1 MSSNVDEK
9 AKETSKKIKILIQ
22 ERKLNEAI
30 KLTEKYPNDHVIQ
43 SQRISIAFMQ
53 KDLET
58 ARKIA
63 ERKGFKN
70 KRAIY
75 SQRIKLAL
83 MEEKL
88 EEAEK
93 LINEAYDRPNFV
105 DIRLLNSYKSSL
117 EKKQKNQK
125 QRIEAKKQKKKQ
137 YLEYAKV
144 FMVKLY
150 NNDIVPSDIQEIE
163 ESKLLSSYH
172 KTCMLLAI
180 CDKTKNRSGAQ
191 NVYKKYKTTNPEQEE
206 LKKVN
211 RLMQRIQSKNP
222 RIFDYGF
229 YEVMLGLKPAP
240 IEQKGRVEPK
250 NEFEASL
257 MVDQIDYSIAIQA
270 SLSNNNSFVQDKIN
284 PEQK

>member
-1 MSSNVDEK
+1 MSNNIDEK

-22 ERKLNEAI
+22 ERKFDEAI
-30 KLTEKYPNDHVIQ
+30 KLTEKYPNDFVIQ

-53 KDLET
+53 KDLDT

-63 ERKGFKN
+63 ERKDFKN

-88 EEAEK
+88 DEARD
-93 LINEAYDRPNFV
+93 LITKAESRSNFI
-105 DIRLLNSYKSSL
+105 DARLLNSYKSSL
-117 EKKQKNQK
+117 AKKQKNHK
-125 QRIEAKKQKKKQ
+125 QRLEVKNQKKKQ
-137 YLEYAKV
+137 ILDYAKS

-150 NNDIVPSDIQEIE
+150 NDDIVPSDIQEIE
-163 ESKLLSSYH
+163 ESQLLSRYD

-180 CDKTKNRSGAQ
+180 CDKTKNRSVAQ
-191 NVYKKYKTTNPEQEE
+191 NVYKKYKATNPEQEE

-211 RLMQRIQSKNP
+211 RLMQRIQNKNP

-240 IEQKGRVEPK
+240 IENQVKKPK
-250 NEFEASL
+250 NEFEAGL
-257 MVDQIDYSIAIQA
+257 MVGPIDYSIAIEA
-270 SLSNNNSFVQDKIN
+270 SLSNKDISEQSKNN

>member
-117 EKKQKNQK
+117 EKKQNILRKKNEIK
-125 QRIEAKKQKKKQ
+125 RERKKQFS
-137 YLEYAKV
+137 EYAKS

-150 NNDIVPSDIQEIE
+150 NNEIKPDDIQEIE
-163 ESKLLSSYH
+163 ESKLLSRYD

-180 CDKTKNRSGAQ
+180 CDKTKNCSGAK
-191 NVYKKYKTTNPEQEE
+191 NVYKQYKTTNPEQDD
-206 LKKVN
+206 LKRINKI
-211 RLMQRIQSKNP
+211 MQRIQNKNP

-240 IEQKGRVEPK
+240 IENQVKKPK
-250 NEFEASL
+250 NEFEAGL
-257 MVDQIDYSIAIQA
+257 MVGPIDYSIAIEA
-270 SLSNNNSFVQDKIN
+270 SLSNNNSSVQGKSN